1 MDFNKLQSF
10 LVLAEI
16 KNFTKAADQLYLT
29 QPALTKQIQAL
40 ENELGVTLFNR
51 VGKST
56 FLTAEGKMLVNYA
69 KQTIAAYNNALEYIK
84 QIQNLEEG
92 TLNFGATNFIGTYL
106 MPEVIAEFKKKYP
119 NITINM
125 TINSSTNILKK
136 LHLNQLEFAFVSDY
150 ITQNTERYEINK
162 YMHDELQ
169 LIVSKKHPLFG
180 KTSCSIKELENEIY
194 ITKAPD
200 SSQYKFIDLFLK
212 NENFKFKN
220 VMFIG
225 QQDAIKESVIH
236 NLGISFISTKAIER
250 EVMHGDLWPLKIEE
264 FDLKRDIQYVKLKD
278 VVLSPAGSEFLKMLN
293 EKS

>member
-69 KQTIAAYNNALEYIK
+69 KQTIAAYNNALEHIK

-106 MPEVIAEFKKKYP
+106 MPEVIAEFKK
-119 NITINM
+119 NIQI
-125 TINSSTNILKK
+125 
-136 LHLNQLEFAFVSDY
+136 
-150 ITQNTERYEINK
+150 
-162 YMHDELQ
+162 
-169 LIVSKKHPLFG
+169 
-180 KTSCSIKELENEIY
+180 
-194 ITKAPD
+194 
-200 SSQYKFIDLFLK
+200 
-212 NENFKFKN
+212 
-220 VMFIG
+220 
-225 QQDAIKESVIH
+225 
-236 NLGISFISTKAIER
+236 
-250 EVMHGDLWPLKIEE
+250 
-264 FDLKRDIQYVKLKD
+264 
-278 VVLSPAGSEFLKMLN
+278 
-293 EKS
+293 